1 MTLADTQSLSG
12 FPGFLKT
19 WRKRRRL
26 SQLDLSLESGMSQR
40 HISFLETGRSQPSRF
55 AIAQL
60 VDALQMPPAER
71 DAMLL
76 SAGFATH
83 SGDETWSE
91 ETRVAVD
98 ASISHILEGHSPFPA
113 VAIDRIWNLKKA
125 NESALRFVA
134 ALEAEPEPNML
145 KSMFKPGPVRA
156 AIGNWQEVV
165 KALYRFLELEVAR
178 RPSDRDAEA
187 LLKDLYALPD
197 VAEAV
202 NQPAHERPAPVMTI
216 HFRIDEQDLRLFSLI
231 ATVGMNTDAAL
242 DDIRVETLLPADDET
257 RDWFLK
263 LGS

>member
-1 MTLADTQSLSG
+1 MTLTETQPQSG
-12 FPGFLKT
+12 FSGFLKT

-26 SQLDLSLESGMSQR
+26 SQLELSLEAGMSQR

-71 DAMLL
+71 DAMLQ
-76 SAGFATH
+76 SAGFAAQTV
-83 SGDETWSE
+83 DQRWSE
-91 ETRVAVD
+91 DTRIAVD
-98 ASISHILEGHSPFPA
+98 ASIAHILQGHSPFPA
-113 VAIDRIWNLKKA
+113 VAIDRIWNLQKA
-125 NESALRFVA
+125 NDPALLFFSV
-134 ALEAEPEPNML
+134 LKGDPEPNML

-216 HFRIDEQDLRLFSLI
+216 HFRIDGQDLHLFSLI

-257 RDWFLK
+257 RDWFLR